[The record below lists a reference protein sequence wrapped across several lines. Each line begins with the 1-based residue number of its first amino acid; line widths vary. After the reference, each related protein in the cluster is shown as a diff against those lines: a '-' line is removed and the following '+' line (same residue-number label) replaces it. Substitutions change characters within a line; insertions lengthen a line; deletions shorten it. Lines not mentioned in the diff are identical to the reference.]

1 MRHLTD
7 AELLSFS
14 KLLEMESNSLTVA
27 KASLLA
33 ISDAQL
39 KNLAQSGITTSE
51 ARIMGLQQFIVEN
64 NLVTTGQ
71 SQAANQQKEAY

>member
-33 ISDAQL
+33 ISDPQL

-71 SQAANQQKEAY
+71 SQADNQQKEVY

>member
-33 ISDAQL
+33 ISDPQL

-51 ARIMGLQQFIVEN
+51 ARIMGLQQFIAEN

-71 SQAANQQKEAY
+71 SQADNQQKEVY